1 VQAFGVMVTT
11 SARDGWPAL
20 FTAAF
25 RQSSNAMALVDDRR
39 RHVDVNG
46 AYLDLIGYERAA
58 LVGRPIYELV
68 AGGPLLSA
76 DRWAAQVSAG
86 DFAGEAQLVR
96 ADGSTVSVQ
105 WGAHAVLATGQRLV
119 LLVAL
124 STSRWGG
131 RFRRKVSADAASHRL
146 SARELEIVGRVALG
160 HSGPEIAA
168 ELRIAHETV
177 RTHVRNAMIKVGA
190 RSRAHL
196 VAKTL
201 AEGTIAL

>member
-1 VQAFGVMVTT
+1 MT

-25 RQSSNAMALVDDRR
+25 RQSSNAMALVDERR

-46 AYLDLIGYERAA
+46 AYLNLWAT
-58 LVGRPIYELV
+58 
-68 AGGPLLSA
+68 SA
-76 DRWAAQVSAG
+76 RRSSGDR
-86 DFAGEAQLVR
+86 
-96 ADGSTVSVQ
+96 ST
-105 WGAHAVLATGQRLV
+105 
-119 LLVAL
+119 L

-131 RFRRKVSADAASHRL
+131 RFRRKVSTDAAPHRL
-146 SARELEIVGRVALG
+146 SDRKLEIVALVALG
-160 HSGPEIAA
+160 QSGPEIAA

-177 RTHVRNAMIKVGA
+177 RTHVRNAMVKAGA

-201 AEGTIAL
+201 AEGAIAP

>member
-1 VQAFGVMVTT
+1 MVMT

-25 RQSSNAMALVDDRR
+25 RQSSNAMALVDGRR

-46 AYLDLIGYERAA
+46 AYLKLMGYERAA
-58 LVGRPIYELV
+58 LVGRPLHELV
-68 AGGPLLSA
+68 VGGPLVSA
-76 DRWAAQVSAG
+76 DQWAAQVSAG
-86 DFAGEAQLVR
+86 DFAGEADLVR
-96 ADGSTVSVQ
+96 ADGSTVRVQ
-105 WGAHAVLATGQRLV
+105 WGAHAVVATGRQLV

-131 RFRRKVSADAASHRL
+131 RFRRKVSADGAPHRL
-146 SARELEIVGRVALG
+146 SARELEIVGLVALG

-177 RTHVRNAMIKVGA
+177 RTHVRNAMLKVGA

-201 AEGTIAL
+201 AEGAVAL